1 MARRRCAFEV
11 GSVYASSC
19 LRARAPTCGGALS
32 DGPSMQMAT
41 PAGSTYCCA
50 SRSQSSGEAQA
61 RATAAC
67 TRGSSSREGF
77 PSSRTATALTLGN
90 RSSARTDFRKATFFC
105 TESTRT
111 TSRSGRAMA
120 TGIPGK
126 PAPVPASRRLPEG
139 STGTT
144 ASESRTCFS
153 ATSSGSVMAV
163 RFTDLFHF
171 SIKSTCRPS
180 CLSWSG
186 PSRTPICA
194 APSPIFASRAA
205 STLTSHPGRTGRS
218 PEPASTA
225 PRRSRPRS
233 APGRTPRPPPGRRR
247 RRAVAEGRRRAPAP
261 RARSPGRWSARRRG
275 FPGPGS
281 CASQSPRRPWL
292 RMACSTSSPCSARYA
307 STSASVTPRSR
318 RIPSYRALVA
328 DTPLRLRRTA
338 FTTAAPKSGFFLAD
352 FPAVSPMRSNAQ
364 LGTPRCRAATALA
377 VVFLLVDL
385 DGLVARLGR
394 VELAAEVHLL
404 RDGEDVVGEDVEG
417 EAGGQVEHEQRE
429 EAAHHVPHDLLARIR
444 HGRRREHLRQDH
456 RDAHGDR

>member
-19 LRARAPTCGGALS
+19 LRARAPTCGGTLS
-32 DGPSMQMAT
+32 DGPSMQIAT

-90 RSSARTDFRKATFFC
+90 RNSARTDFRKATFFC

-194 APSPIFASRAA
+194 APSPIVASRAA
-205 STLTSHPGRTGRS
+205 STLTS
-218 PEPASTA
+218 
-225 PRRSRPRS
+225 
-233 APGRTPRPPPGRRR
+233 PPGQLAEVQHQPPLFSPALAHDLHPDERGAALLLGDAGVEQLLKVGEGHLLLAHGPRAGGAR
-247 RRAVAEGRRRAPAP
+247 DEQDSLDLAHVPRLVAPTAVA
-261 RARSPGRWSARRRG
+261 
-275 FPGPGS
+275 
-281 CASQSPRRPWL
+281 
-292 RMACSTSSPCSARYA
+292 
-307 STSASVTPRSR
+307 
-318 RIPSYRALVA
+318 A
-328 DTPLRLRRTA
+328 DGLLH
-338 FTTAAPKSGFFLAD
+338 FLAVLGEVRLD
-352 FPAVSPMRSNAQ
+352 LRVGNAQ
-364 LGTPRCRAATALA
+364 VAEDPFVQGAGGRHAVALA
-377 VVFLLVDL
+377 Q
-385 DGLVARLGR
+385 DGLHHGCP
-394 VELAAEVHLL
+394 
-404 RDGEDVVGEDVEG
+404 
-417 EAGGQVEHEQRE
+417 EQRIL
-429 EAAHHVPHDLLARIR
+429 P
-444 HGRRREHLRQDH
+444 
-456 RDAHGDR
+456 